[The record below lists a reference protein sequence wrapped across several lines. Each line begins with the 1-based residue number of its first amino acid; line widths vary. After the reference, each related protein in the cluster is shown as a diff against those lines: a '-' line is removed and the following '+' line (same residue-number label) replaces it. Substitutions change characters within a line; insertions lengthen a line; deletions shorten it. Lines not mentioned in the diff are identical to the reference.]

1 VIDLR
6 TEYSKNRVTLRS
18 RVDIEIMDSVR
29 VMARQE
35 KRTLSNMVNVLLSE
49 AIANRAAADA
59 GS

>member
-1 VIDLR
+1 MIDLR